1 MLNGPEGSIA
11 FRFHA
16 RDVHLVMGPPNRGA
30 SVPFLVTV
38 DGAPPGDAHG
48 LDVDERGEG
57 TVTRQRLHQLIRQR
71 EPFGDRTFEIT
82 FLAPGAEAYA
92 FTFG

>member
-1 MLNGPEGSIA
+1 
-11 FRFHA
+11 
-16 RDVHLVMGPPNRGA
+16 MGPPNRGA
-30 SVPFLVTV
+30 SVPFRVTV

-48 LDVDERGEG
+48 LDIDERGEG
-57 TVTRQRLHQLIRQR
+57 RVRQQRLHQLIRQR